1 MSAYNSSELIERA
14 IKSILDQSFSSFEL
28 IILDDGSTDDTV
40 EKIRSFSDERIR
52 FFQLEHSGLP
62 TALNY
67 GVARSESEVI
77 IRHDSDDWSEPDRFA
92 LQMQRL
98 DEYDELALV
107 ASWHNVVEADG
118 NLLGLK
124 PTAVDD
130 VGLKQMLA
138 RRSPFC
144 HGSVAM
150 RKSALAEMGGYNEAL
165 LFSQD
170 YDLWLRMAAAKMKF
184 ACIASPLYNYSVTPE
199 SIAKGWSKLSNA
211 SAIRANAIG
220 LESMPDFAV
229 TGAPPIGKRRTEALW
244 YYAVGSLAL
253 ENGNRRTALLSFSRS
268 LAKDP
273 RFWRS
278 AARMA
283 LTLIPRVLANR
294 LQDAAK
300 KRLESRKVG

>member
-1 MSAYNSSELIERA
+1 MSAYNSSDSIERA

-40 EKIRSFSDERIR
+40 EKIRSFSDKRIR
-52 FFQLEHSGLP
+52 FFQLKHSGLP

-67 GVARSESEVI
+67 GVAQSESEII
-77 IRHDSDDWSEPDRFA
+77 IRHDSDDWSEPDRIA

-98 DEYDELALV
+98 DEDDELALV

-118 NLLGLK
+118 ELLGLK
-124 PTAVDD
+124 QTAVDD
-130 VGLKQMLA
+130 VGLKRMLA

-150 RKSALAEMGGYNEAL
+150 RKSALAEMGGYNGAL

-184 ACIASPLYNYSVTPE
+184 ACIASPLYNYSITPE

-211 SAIRANAIG
+211 GAVRANA
-220 LESMPDFAV
+220 LQPESMLDFAV
-229 TGAPPIGKRRTEALW
+229 TGAPSIGKRRTEALW

-253 ENGNRRTALLSFSRS
+253 ENGRRRTAFFNFSHSLS
-268 LAKDP
+268 KDP

-278 AARMA
+278 AARMV
-283 LTLIPRVLANR
+283 LTLIPGFLADL
-294 LQDAAK
+294 LQNAAK
-300 KRLESRKVG
+300 KRLESRKVD